1 MANHIVSCVVSKDN
15 LSVNNIYERIRFMN
29 EYVYCVINKKGDVIL
44 SDRNIGGQIINNS
57 FSILAAITVF
67 HLATRVYDI

>member
-1 MANHIVSCVVSKDN
+1 MANHIVSCIIRKDN
-15 LSVNNIYERIRFMN
+15 LSVHNIYERIRCMN

-44 SDRNIGGQIINNS
+44 SDKNIGGQIINNS

-67 HLATRVYDI
+67 HLTTRVDDI